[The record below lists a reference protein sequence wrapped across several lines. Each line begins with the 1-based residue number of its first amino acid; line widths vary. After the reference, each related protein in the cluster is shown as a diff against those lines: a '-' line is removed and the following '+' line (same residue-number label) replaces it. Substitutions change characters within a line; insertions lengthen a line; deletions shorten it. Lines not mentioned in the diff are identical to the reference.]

1 MLGIAS
7 RYFAG
12 RIAVAAAA
20 AIILGIVTGLDE
32 TGHVVM
38 FGTIVLGTAAA
49 AFALLTALALSL
61 GDNDSID
68 RERSHS
74 YPATPAYW
82 PVMSAFGLGLLMVG
96 LTTDGFIAILGPRNY
111 HYRFGRMD
119 RERLGRP
126 AFQRSGC
133 KRY

>member
-32 TGHVVM
+32 SGHVVM

-49 AFALLTALALSL
+49 AF
-61 GDNDSID
+61 
-68 RERSHS
+68 
-74 YPATPAYW
+74 
-82 PVMSAFGLGLLMVG
+82 GLLSP
-96 LTTDGFIAILGPRNY
+96 LTFRNTDISMNVYDCADQTCI
-111 HYRFGRMD
+111 D
-119 RERLGRP
+119 
-126 AFQRSGC
+126 
-133 KRY
+133 